1 MGFEICN
8 FSDLKEG
15 NAIFEKMRKSI
26 DLKRLVPVLGSGFS
40 FNFHTNGGRVP
51 SVDDL
56 KSEMVRLLK
65 ECEEYECTSEEEL
78 RAAELSELADAL
90 LPILEKCADSM
101 EVDKEK
107 TTVLSHFLKYMEDNF
122 YQVRSVPN
130 HIKEFLKC
138 EWPYLYT
145 LNYDD
150 AIEKTIGVENCE
162 IVITYSDLNR
172 TWLDTRTCVIKLHG
186 DVHRLLQTKDLH
198 FCILNKKQ
206 YLESI
211 TSKENKALMEWLK
224 TDYTSKDLLFIGCGL
239 NNEIDFLFAEG
250 VAKASKL
257 SDTAS
262 ENSFYIY
269 YDKNPDKGIG
279 FSEHTRLANHGISNI
294 IRVKPEEMEAFYKL
308 IHSLYQNS
316 KKIERTDK
324 LERYRDTVFT
334 TMASYELS
342 SNLPYIFEN
351 TSLWKKDGSRTVCFP
366 QFFTPRTISS
376 EIVLGVENGVSITI
390 MAGNR
395 FSGKT
400 YALLEIVDLL
410 QKRRKTVYYINDTAI
425 TDGMLERMV
434 SYKDVVFVFDS
445 GSISN
450 LQLQTKFLEKVGRLK
465 ENSIQVICA
474 VNRSDRN
481 FAKKVQGEYLQ
492 KTGIEVYCISPKL
505 DDVELKDINE
515 KLGKLTMTSRRRSE
529 TFLDYAIRL
538 EKAMFNDYSKIL
550 PDTHVINDLDMLRC
564 VLLLSNNGYID
575 SAMAARFN
583 VMDELS
589 LLCNMAEIAVQKDYL
604 SELEISSSNHSGI
617 KYVSNS
623 LYWLYRC
630 LSDYAKESNNYAN
643 IAAEIVNIVELY
655 IAWYNSMETRKPY
668 EVYEAIKP
676 YYYLDTLQTM
686 FFFDSPSKGSIV
698 LPHIIYS
705 KLRTVLNGEYQFL
718 HQTAK
723 CELRY
728 SQQLGL
734 KTPVGRKL
742 LEEANIII
750 DRALELAEKSQN
762 ANRQYTLTHM
772 NVTKALILTNYLRYV
787 KDSTD
792 RSVMHLRTAI
802 NSYYYFY
809 VEYNEYSADLT
820 GSELTDT
827 RWFMEQFAIEPHE
840 FRKLIVEKEYQQ
852 KVQDVLSA
860 YYKKPIT
867 VMWK

>member
-145 LNYDD
+145 LNY
-150 AIEKTIGVENCE
+150 
-162 IVITYSDLNR
+162 
-172 TWLDTRTCVIKLHG
+172 
-186 DVHRLLQTKDLH
+186 
-198 FCILNKKQ
+198 
-206 YLESI
+206 
-211 TSKENKALMEWLK
+211 
-224 TDYTSKDLLFIGCGL
+224 
-239 NNEIDFLFAEG
+239 
-250 VAKASKL
+250 
-257 SDTAS
+257 
-262 ENSFYIY
+262 
-269 YDKNPDKGIG
+269 
-279 FSEHTRLANHGISNI
+279 
-294 IRVKPEEMEAFYKL
+294 
-308 IHSLYQNS
+308 
-316 KKIERTDK
+316 
-324 LERYRDTVFT
+324 
-334 TMASYELS
+334 
-342 SNLPYIFEN
+342 
-351 TSLWKKDGSRTVCFP
+351 
-366 QFFTPRTISS
+366 
-376 EIVLGVENGVSITI
+376 
-390 MAGNR
+390 
-395 FSGKT
+395 
-400 YALLEIVDLL
+400 
-410 QKRRKTVYYINDTAI
+410 
-425 TDGMLERMV
+425 
-434 SYKDVVFVFDS
+434 
-445 GSISN
+445 
-450 LQLQTKFLEKVGRLK
+450 
-465 ENSIQVICA
+465 
-474 VNRSDRN
+474 
-481 FAKKVQGEYLQ
+481 
-492 KTGIEVYCISPKL
+492 
-505 DDVELKDINE
+505 
-515 KLGKLTMTSRRRSE
+515 
-529 TFLDYAIRL
+529 
-538 EKAMFNDYSKIL
+538 
-550 PDTHVINDLDMLRC
+550 
-564 VLLLSNNGYID
+564 
-575 SAMAARFN
+575 
-583 VMDELS
+583 
-589 LLCNMAEIAVQKDYL
+589 EIAVQKDYL

>member
-1 MGFEICN
+1 MELTIGIPVYKN
-8 FSDLKEG
+8 VDTL
-15 NAIFEKMRKSI
+15 NTALKSI
-26 DLKRLVPVLGSGFS
+26 ATQKNKEVDCKVIISEDFSTNEIHQQIVQLLEKWTNLQIEYYFNKPALGMSG
-40 FNFHTNGGRVP
+40 NWNH
-51 SVDDL
+51 
-56 KSEMVRLLK
+56 
-65 ECEEYECTSEEEL
+65 CIQ
-78 RAAELSELADAL
+78 LASTGYVAL
-90 LPILEKCADSM
+90 L
-101 EVDKEK
+101 
-107 TTVLSHFLKYMEDNF
+107 H
-122 YQVRSVPN
+122 
-130 HIKEFLKC
+130 
-138 EWPYLYT
+138 
-145 LNYDD
+145 DD
-150 AIEKTIGVENCE
+150 
-162 IVITYSDLNR
+162 
-172 TWLDTRTCVIKLHG
+172 
-186 DVHRLLQTKDLH
+186 
-198 FCILNKKQ
+198 
-206 YLESI
+206 
-211 TSKENKALMEWLK
+211 
-224 TDYTSKDLLFIGCGL
+224 
-239 NNEIDFLFAEG
+239 DFLYSNYLDE
-250 VAKASKL
+250 VAKVMKSKL
-257 SDTAS
+257 RFD
-262 ENSFYIY
+262 
-269 YDKNPDKGIG
+269 
-279 FSEHTRLANHGISNI
+279 
-294 IRVKPEEMEAFYKL
+294 
-308 IHSLYQNS
+308 
-316 KKIERTDK
+316 
-324 LERYRDTVFT
+324 
-334 TMASYELS
+334 
-342 SNLPYIFEN
+342 
-351 TSLWKKDGSRTVCFP
+351 
-366 QFFTPRTISS
+366 
-376 EIVLGVENGVSITI
+376 VL
-390 MAGNR
+390 
-395 FSGKT
+395 FW
-400 YALLEIVDLL
+400 D
-410 QKRRKTVYYINDTAI
+410 ND
-425 TDGMLERMV
+425 E
-434 SYKDVVFVFDS
+434 
-445 GSISN
+445 
-450 LQLQTKFLEKVGRLK
+450 
-465 ENSIQVICA
+465 CA

-643 IAAEIVNIVELY
+643 IAAETVNIVELY

>member
-162 IVITYSDLNR
+162 IVIPYSDLNR

-410 QKRRKTVYYINDTAI
+410 QKRRKTVYYINDT
-425 TDGMLERMV
+425 
-434 SYKDVVFVFDS
+434 
-445 GSISN
+445 
-450 LQLQTKFLEKVGRLK
+450 
-465 ENSIQVICA
+465 
-474 VNRSDRN
+474 
-481 FAKKVQGEYLQ
+481 
-492 KTGIEVYCISPKL
+492 
-505 DDVELKDINE
+505 
-515 KLGKLTMTSRRRSE
+515 
-529 TFLDYAIRL
+529 
-538 EKAMFNDYSKIL
+538 
-550 PDTHVINDLDMLRC
+550 
-564 VLLLSNNGYID
+564 
-575 SAMAARFN
+575 
-583 VMDELS
+583 
-589 LLCNMAEIAVQKDYL
+589 EIAVQKDYL

-742 LEEANIII
+742 LEEENIII

>member
-1 MGFEICN
+1 M
-8 FSDLKEG
+8 
-15 NAIFEKMRKSI
+15 
-26 DLKRLVPVLGSGFS
+26 
-40 FNFHTNGGRVP
+40 
-51 SVDDL
+51 
-56 KSEMVRLLK
+56 
-65 ECEEYECTSEEEL
+65 
-78 RAAELSELADAL
+78 
-90 LPILEKCADSM
+90 
-101 EVDKEK
+101 
-107 TTVLSHFLKYMEDNF
+107 
-122 YQVRSVPN
+122 
-130 HIKEFLKC
+130 
-138 EWPYLYT
+138 
-145 LNYDD
+145 
-150 AIEKTIGVENCE
+150 
-162 IVITYSDLNR
+162 
-172 TWLDTRTCVIKLHG
+172 
-186 DVHRLLQTKDLH
+186 
-198 FCILNKKQ
+198 
-206 YLESI
+206 
-211 TSKENKALMEWLK
+211 
-224 TDYTSKDLLFIGCGL
+224 
-239 NNEIDFLFAEG
+239 
-250 VAKASKL
+250 
-257 SDTAS
+257 
-262 ENSFYIY
+262 
-269 YDKNPDKGIG
+269 
-279 FSEHTRLANHGISNI
+279 
-294 IRVKPEEMEAFYKL
+294 
-308 IHSLYQNS
+308 
-316 KKIERTDK
+316 
-324 LERYRDTVFT
+324 
-334 TMASYELS
+334 
-342 SNLPYIFEN
+342 
-351 TSLWKKDGSRTVCFP
+351 
-366 QFFTPRTISS
+366 
-376 EIVLGVENGVSITI
+376 
-390 MAGNR
+390 
-395 FSGKT
+395 
-400 YALLEIVDLL
+400 
-410 QKRRKTVYYINDTAI
+410 
-425 TDGMLERMV
+425 
-434 SYKDVVFVFDS
+434 
-445 GSISN
+445 
-450 LQLQTKFLEKVGRLK
+450 QLQTKFLEKVGRLK

>member
-162 IVITYSDLNR
+162 IVIPYSDLNR

-410 QKRRKTVYYINDTAI
+410 QKRRKTVYYINDT
-425 TDGMLERMV
+425 
-434 SYKDVVFVFDS
+434 
-445 GSISN
+445 
-450 LQLQTKFLEKVGRLK
+450 
-465 ENSIQVICA
+465 
-474 VNRSDRN
+474 
-481 FAKKVQGEYLQ
+481 
-492 KTGIEVYCISPKL
+492 
-505 DDVELKDINE
+505 
-515 KLGKLTMTSRRRSE
+515 
-529 TFLDYAIRL
+529 
-538 EKAMFNDYSKIL
+538 
-550 PDTHVINDLDMLRC
+550 
-564 VLLLSNNGYID
+564 
-575 SAMAARFN
+575 
-583 VMDELS
+583 
-589 LLCNMAEIAVQKDYL
+589 EIAVQKDYL

>member
-162 IVITYSDLNR
+162 IVIPYSDLNR

-269 YDKNPDKGIG
+269 
-279 FSEHTRLANHGISNI
+279 
-294 IRVKPEEMEAFYKL
+294 
-308 IHSLYQNS
+308 
-316 KKIERTDK
+316 
-324 LERYRDTVFT
+324 
-334 TMASYELS
+334 
-342 SNLPYIFEN
+342 
-351 TSLWKKDGSRTVCFP
+351 
-366 QFFTPRTISS
+366 
-376 EIVLGVENGVSITI
+376 
-390 MAGNR
+390 
-395 FSGKT
+395 
-400 YALLEIVDLL
+400 
-410 QKRRKTVYYINDTAI
+410 
-425 TDGMLERMV
+425 
-434 SYKDVVFVFDS
+434 
-445 GSISN
+445 
-450 LQLQTKFLEKVGRLK
+450 
-465 ENSIQVICA
+465 
-474 VNRSDRN
+474 
-481 FAKKVQGEYLQ
+481 
-492 KTGIEVYCISPKL
+492 
-505 DDVELKDINE
+505 
-515 KLGKLTMTSRRRSE
+515 
-529 TFLDYAIRL
+529 
-538 EKAMFNDYSKIL
+538 
-550 PDTHVINDLDMLRC
+550 
-564 VLLLSNNGYID
+564 
-575 SAMAARFN
+575 
-583 VMDELS
+583 
-589 LLCNMAEIAVQKDYL
+589 
-604 SELEISSSNHSGI
+604 
-617 KYVSNS
+617 
-623 LYWLYRC
+623 
-630 LSDYAKESNNYAN
+630 
-643 IAAEIVNIVELY
+643 IVELY